1 MHYKFDILFEKKLKS
16 GSTKVVSYRQILEDP
31 NIFEGESLDG
41 AQGHLSTVRE
51 GMEKGYSLNSLY
63 LKYRDELFGKTVSE
77 MCPEGLTLF
86 FDFSNNTDPTSLRLN
101 LVDSEGYP
109 HHVDPVS
116 ASYVLITNEFEFSLY
131 PSVFICTDGVLE
143 LKIDERYVFV
153 SKGDCVY
160 CSNNILA
167 GIVSSIPLVQGVI
180 FVF

>member
-101 LVDSEGYP
+101 IVDSEGII
-109 HHVDPVS
+109 HSSSFV
-116 ASYVLITNEFEFSLY
+116 EFRSGKIVKGFGPQSN
-131 PSVFICTDGVLE
+131 SFFFICLDDKRILKNGEGSLIVYKGE
-143 LKIDERYVFV
+143 LVIDIGNNNDNSLSTSCF
-153 SKGDCVY
+153 DY
-160 CSNNILA
+160 C
-167 GIVSSIPLVQGVI
+167 
-180 FVF
+180 

>member
-1 MHYKFDILFEKKLKS
+1 MFYKFDILFEKKLKS

-101 LVDSEGYP
+101 LVDSEGII
-109 HHVDPVS
+109 HS
-116 ASYVLITNEFEFSLY
+116 SLFVECG
-131 PSVFICTDGVLE
+131 SGKIVKGFGSQSSTLFFICLDDEVKLEDRGSAFAVKCGQIVLA
-143 LKIDERYVFV
+143 LDVR
-153 SKGDCVY
+153 
-160 CSNNILA
+160 
-167 GIVSSIPLVQGVI
+167 
-180 FVF
+180 